1 MTSHEPEVPGGG
13 TAGKIEALPFDT
25 AWRTRPGCMTTSSAD
40 ASPKHTNG
48 VG

>member
-25 AWRTRPGCMTTSSAD
+25 AWRTSTAAAIRGLTC
-40 ASPKHTNG
+40 G
-48 VG
+48 